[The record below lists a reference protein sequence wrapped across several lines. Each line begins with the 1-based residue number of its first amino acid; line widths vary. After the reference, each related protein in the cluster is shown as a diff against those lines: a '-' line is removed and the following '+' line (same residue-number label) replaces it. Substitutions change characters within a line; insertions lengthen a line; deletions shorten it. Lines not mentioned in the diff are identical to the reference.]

1 MLKGLLV
8 SFFVAFGSVRGAAAS
23 TADLEA
29 RVPKPVAAPPVP
41 GFEFLYTLN
50 CSLAPAFEI
59 GNGPRGPRTV
69 IQITGGTF
77 EGPKIKGDVLN
88 LGADWLWTDSKGNGH
103 PDTRYGLRT
112 DDGANVY
119 IQTMGSG
126 QEDGLIHLHGLFETG
141 SEKYWWLNNVV
152 AVGILQV
159 GDGSVKI
166 DMWYLK
172 SPKGRPAQ

>member
-1 MLKGLLV
+1 
-8 SFFVAFGSVRGAAAS
+8 
-23 TADLEA
+23 
-29 RVPKPVAAPPVP
+29 
-41 GFEFLYTLN
+41 
-50 CSLAPAFEI
+50 
-59 GNGPRGPRTV
+59 
-69 IQITGGTF
+69 
-77 EGPKIKGDVLN
+77 
-88 LGADWLWTDSKGNGH
+88 
-103 PDTRYGLRT
+103 
-112 DDGANVY
+112 
-119 IQTMGSG
+119 MGSG